1 VKQVEESYKSYMK
14 IIIKLS
20 IFLFFVSTTAQNSS
34 FKADSTQLRKIYTES
49 LKNGK
54 SYNWLDYLS
63 NKIGGRLAGSE
74 GDRKAVAWGKQEL
87 DKLGLDKVWLQPV
100 SVPHWER
107 GEKEQAYIDTQY
119 GKFNI
124 TICALGGSIATPKE
138 GILAEVIEVKS
149 LAEVDSLGEKVN
161 GKIVFYNRPMP
172 ADKIETMRAY
182 GASVDQRYSGARV
195 AGKYGAVGA
204 IVRSMNLSI
213 DNFPHTGTMSY
224 GDNSGSEI
232 IPTAAISTRGA
243 ETLSKFLE
251 QQEKIKV
258 KFYFKQRCKTLPD
271 AQSFNVI
278 GELKGTEFPDEI
290 MVVGGHLD
298 SWDLGDGSHDDG
310 AGIVQSME
318 VLRLFKQLKMR
329 PKRTLRVVLF
339 ANEENGLAGGKEY
352 ARLAEENKEKHVVA
366 LESDSGG
373 FTPRGFGFTCND
385 ANYAQILTWKAL
397 FEPYNLHIFAR
408 GGGGADIGPL
418 KKDDNILLG
427 LRPDSQRYFDYHHT
441 EIDTFDKVNKR
452 ELELGAA
459 SMTSIIYLFDKYG
472 IK

>member
-1 VKQVEESYKSYMK
+1 MIKTLR
-14 IIIKLS
+14 IIVFLS
-20 IFLFFVSTTAQNSS
+20 CTIVFAQQTN
-34 FKADSTQLRKIYTES
+34 FKNDSTQLRKIYTES
-49 LKNGK
+49 LTNGN
-54 SYNWLDYLS
+54 SYNWLEYLS
-63 NKIGGRLAGSE
+63 NKIGARLSGSE
-74 GDRKAVAWGKQEL
+74 GDKKAVAWGKQEL
-87 DKLGLDKVWLQPV
+87 NKLGLDKVWLQPV

-107 GEKEQAYIDTQY
+107 GEKEEAYIETIN
-119 GKFNI
+119 GKLKVA
-124 TICALGGSIATPKE
+124 ICALGSSVATPE
-138 GILAEVIEVKS
+138 DGLTAEVIEVKS
-149 LAEVDSLGEKVN
+149 LAEVDSLGDKVK

-224 GDNSGSEI
+224 GDNIESEK
-232 IPTAAISTRGA
+232 IPTAAISTLGA
-243 ETLSKFLE
+243 ETLSKLIE
-251 QQEKIKV
+251 HQEKIKV
-258 KFYFKQRCKTLPD
+258 KFYFRQSCKTLPD
-271 AQSFNVI
+271 AQSYNVI
-278 GELKGTEFPDEI
+278 GELKGAEFADEI

-318 VLRLFKQLKMR
+318 VLRLFKQLKIR

-352 ARLAEENKEKHVVA
+352 ARLAKENKEKHVVA

-373 FTPRGFGFTCND
+373 FTPRGFGFTCSD
-385 ANYAQILTWKAL
+385 SNYKQVLTWKSL

-418 KKDDNILLG
+418 KNDENVLLG

-459 SMTSIIYLFDKYG
+459 SMASIIYLFDKYG

>member
-1 VKQVEESYKSYMK
+1 MK
-14 IIIKLS
+14 KILS
-20 IFLFFVSTTAQNSS
+20 ITLFFTVIQFFSCADAVSQQTAT
-34 FKADSTQLRKIYTES
+34 KTDSIQIRKIYTQS
-49 LKNGK
+49 LTKGK
-54 SYNWLDYLS
+54 SYNWLNYLS
-63 NKIGGRLAGSE
+63 NRIGARLSGSE
-74 GDRKAVAWGKQEL
+74 GDKKAVAWGKQEL
-87 DKLGLDKVWLQPV
+87 EKLGLDKVWLQPV
-100 SVPHWER
+100 TVPHWER
-107 GEKEQAYIDTQY
+107 GEKEVARIETPHGNFDV
-119 GKFNI
+119 
-124 TICALGGSIATPKE
+124 TICALGGSIATPVN
-138 GILAEVIEVKS
+138 GITAEVIEVQS
-149 LAEVDSLGEKVN
+149 LKEVEELGDKVK

-172 ADKIETMRAY
+172 ADKIETFKAY
-182 GASVDQRYSGARV
+182 GASVDQRYSGAQV

-213 DNFPHTGTMSY
+213 DNYPHTGTMSY
-224 GDNSGSEI
+224 GDNSDKEK
-232 IPTAAISTRGA
+232 IPTAAISTNGA
-243 ETLSKFLE
+243 QLLSTLLGQKD
-251 QQEKIKV
+251 KV
-258 KFYFKQRCKTLPD
+258 DLKFYFKQSCKTLPN
-271 AQSFNVI
+271 AQSHNVI
-278 GELKGTEFPDEI
+278 GEIKGSEFPDEI

-318 VLRLFKQLKMR
+318 VLRLFKELKIK

-339 ANEENGLAGGKEY
+339 ANEENGLAGGNEY
-352 ARLAEENKEKHVVA
+352 ARLAKENKERHVVA

-385 ANYAQILTWKAL
+385 ANYEQVLSWKSL

-418 KKDDNILLG
+418 KNDDNVILG

-441 EIDTFDKVNKR
+441 AIDTFDKINKR

-459 SMTSIIYLFDKYG
+459 SMASIIYLFDMYG

>member
-1 VKQVEESYKSYMK
+1 MK
-14 IIIKLS
+14 KFIS
-20 IFLFFVSTTAQNSS
+20 ITLFITVMQFFSCTEAVSQQSATSVI
-34 FKADSTQLRKIYTES
+34 DSIQIRKMYTYA
-49 LKNGK
+49 LTKGK
-54 SYNWLDYLS
+54 SYDWLNYLS
-63 NKIGGRLAGSE
+63 NRIGARLAGSE
-74 GDRKAVAWGKQEL
+74 GDKKAVAWGKKEL

-100 SVPHWER
+100 TVPHWER
-107 GEKEQAYIDTQY
+107 GEKEEARVETKH
-119 GKFNI
+119 GNFNV
-124 TICALGGSIATPKE
+124 TICALGGSIATPVN
-138 GILAEVIEVKS
+138 GLTAEVIEVQS
-149 LAEVDSLGEKVN
+149 LEEVEKLGDKVK

-172 ADKIETMRAY
+172 AEKIETFKAY

-204 IVRSMNLSI
+204 IVRSMNLTI
-213 DNFPHTGTMSY
+213 DNNPHTGTMSY
-224 GDNSGSEI
+224 GDNKESEK
-232 IPTAAISTRGA
+232 IPTAAISTNGA
-243 ETLSKFLE
+243 QLLSTLLLQK
-251 QQEKIKV
+251 EKV
-258 KFYFKQRCKTLPD
+258 DLKFYFKQSCKNLPD
-271 AQSFNVI
+271 AQSHNVI
-278 GELKGTEFPDEI
+278 GEIKGSEFPNEI

-318 VLRLFKQLKMR
+318 VLRLFKELKIR

-352 ARLAEENKEKHVVA
+352 ARLAKENKEKHVVA

-373 FTPRGFGFTCND
+373 FTPRGFGFECND
-385 ANYAQILTWKAL
+385 ANYKQVQSWKSL

-418 KKDDNILLG
+418 KQDDNVLLG

-441 EIDTFDKVNKR
+441 SIDTFDKINKR

-459 SMTSIIYLFDKYG
+459 SMASIIYLFDTYG

>member
-1 VKQVEESYKSYMK
+1 MK
-14 IIIKLS
+14 KILS
-20 IFLFFVSTTAQNSS
+20 ITLFCTILQFLSCTDAVSQQTNDKT
-34 FKADSTQLRKIYTES
+34 DSIQIRKMYTHS
-49 LKNGK
+49 LTKGK
-54 SYNWLDYLS
+54 SYDWLNYLS
-63 NKIGGRLAGSE
+63 NRIGARLAGSE
-74 GDRKAVAWGKQEL
+74 GDKKAVAWGKKEL

-100 SVPHWER
+100 TVPHWER
-107 GEKEQAYIDTQY
+107 GEKEVARIETQH
-119 GKFNI
+119 GNFDV
-124 TICALGGSIATPKE
+124 TICALGGSIATAAN
-138 GILAEVIEVKS
+138 GLTAEVIEVQS
-149 LAEVDSLGEKVN
+149 LEEVEKLGDKVK

-172 ADKIETMRAY
+172 AEKIETFKAY

-204 IVRSMNLSI
+204 IVRSMNLTI
-213 DNFPHTGTMSY
+213 DNYPHTGTMSY
-224 GDNSGSEI
+224 GENTENEK
-232 IPTAAISTRGA
+232 IPTAAISTNGA
-243 ETLSKFLE
+243 QLLSKFLE
-251 QQEKIKV
+251 QKEKIDL
-258 KFYFKQRCKTLPD
+258 KFYFKQSCKTLPD
-271 AQSFNVI
+271 AQSHNVI
-278 GELKGTEFPDEI
+278 GEIKGSEFPNEI

-318 VLRLFKQLKMR
+318 VLRLFKELKIR

-339 ANEENGLAGGKEY
+339 ANEENGLAGGNEY
-352 ARLAEENKEKHVVA
+352 ARLAIENKEKHVVA

-385 ANYAQILTWKAL
+385 ANYEQVLAWKPL

-418 KKDDNILLG
+418 KQDDNVLLG

-441 EIDTFDKVNKR
+441 SIDTFDKINKR

-459 SMTSIIYLFDKYG
+459 SMASIIYLFDTYG

>member
-1 VKQVEESYKSYMK
+1 MK
-14 IIIKLS
+14 KITL
-20 IFLFFVSTTAQNSS
+20 LFFILSCSIIVAQNNEI
-34 FKADSTQLRKIYTES
+34 KNDSAQIREIYTEA
-49 LKNGK
+49 LTNGK
-54 SYNWLDYLS
+54 SYKWLDYLS
-63 NKIGGRLAGSE
+63 NRIGARLAGSAA
-74 GDRKAVAWGKQEL
+74 DKKAVDWGKREL
-87 DKLGLDKVWLQPV
+87 EKLGLDKVWLQPV
-100 SVPHWER
+100 TVPHWER
-107 GEKEQAYIDTQY
+107 GEKEMAHIETGM
-119 GKFNI
+119 GKFDV
-124 TICALGGSIATPKE
+124 TICALGGSIATPE
-138 GILAEVIEVKS
+138 NGITAEVIEVKS
-149 LAEVDSLGEKVN
+149 LKEVEELGDKVK
-161 GKIVFYNRPMP
+161 GKIVFYNKAMP
-172 ADKIETMRAY
+172 AEKIETFRAY
-182 GASVDQRYSGARV
+182 GATVGLRYSGARV

-224 GDNSGSEI
+224 GDNKENEK
-232 IPTAAISTRGA
+232 IPTAAISTNGA
-243 ETLSKFLE
+243 ETLSKFLSHSD
-251 QQEKIKV
+251 KMKV

-271 AQSFNVI
+271 AESFNVI
-278 GELKGTEFPDEI
+278 GEIKGSQFPEEI
-290 MVVGGHLD
+290 MIVGGHLD

-318 VLRLFKQLKMR
+318 VLRLFKELKIK

-352 ARLAEENKEKHVVA
+352 ARLATENKEKHIVA

-385 ANYAQILTWKAL
+385 NNYAQVQQWKSL

-418 KKDDNILLG
+418 KKDDNVLLG

-441 EIDTFDKVNKR
+441 AIDTFDKVNKR

-459 SMTSIIYLFDKYG
+459 SMASIIYLFDTYG

>member
-1 VKQVEESYKSYMK
+1 MNK
-14 IIIKLS
+14 IIRLVVFLS
-20 IFLFFVSTTAQNSS
+20 CSIVFAQHAN
-34 FKADSTQLRKIYTES
+34 FKNDSTQLRKIYTES
-49 LKNGK
+49 LTNGK

-63 NKIGGRLAGSE
+63 NKIGARLAGSE
-74 GDRKAVAWGKQEL
+74 GDKKAVTWGKQEL
-87 DKLGLDKVWLQPV
+87 EKLGLDKVWLQPV

-107 GEKEQAYIDTQY
+107 GEKEEAYIETQY
-119 GKFNI
+119 GKFKVA
-124 TICALGGSIATPKE
+124 ICALGGSIATSKE
-138 GILAEVIEVKS
+138 GILAEVVEVKS
-149 LAEVDSLGEKVN
+149 LAEVDSLGEKVK

-195 AGKYGAVGA
+195 AGKYGAIGA

-213 DNFPHTGTMSY
+213 DNYPHTGMMSY
-224 GDNSGSEI
+224 GDNTDDEK
-232 IPTAAISTRGA
+232 IPTAAISTNGA
-243 ETLSKFLE
+243 ETLSKLLE
-251 QQEKIKV
+251 QPEKIKV
-258 KFYFKQRCKTLPD
+258 KFYFKQSCKTLPD

-278 GELKGTEFPDEI
+278 GELKGTDFPDEI

-318 VLRLFKQLKMR
+318 VLRLFKQLKLR

-339 ANEENGLAGGKEY
+339 ANEESGLAGGKEY
-352 ARLAEENKEKHVVA
+352 ARLAVENKENHIVA

-373 FTPRGFGFTCND
+373 FSPRGFGFTCND
-385 ANYAQILTWKAL
+385 ANYEQILIWKSL

-418 KKDDNILLG
+418 KKDDNVLLG

-459 SMTSIIYLFDKYG
+459 SMTAIIYLFDKYG

>member
-1 VKQVEESYKSYMK
+1 MKKIFSITLCCTVLQFFSCAEAVSQQTAIQTNDKKDSIQIKNIFTKS
-14 IIIKLS
+14 L
-20 IFLFFVSTTAQNSS
+20 
-34 FKADSTQLRKIYTES
+34 TE
-49 LKNGK
+49 GK
-54 SYNWLDYLS
+54 SYDWLNYLS
-63 NKIGGRLAGSE
+63 NRIGARLAGSE
-74 GDRKAVAWGKQEL
+74 GDKKAVAWGKKEL
-87 DKLGLDKVWLQPV
+87 EKLGLDSVWLQPV
-100 SVPHWER
+100 TVPHWER
-107 GEKEQAYIDTQY
+107 GEKEIARIETQF
-119 GKFNI
+119 GNFNLA
-124 TICALGGSIATPKE
+124 ICALGGSIATPE
-138 GILAEVIEVKS
+138 GGITAEVIEVQS
-149 LAEVDSLGEKVN
+149 LKEVEELGAKVK

-172 ADKIETMRAY
+172 ADKIETFKAY

-213 DNFPHTGTMSY
+213 DNYPHTGTMSY
-224 GDNSGSEI
+224 GDNPDHMK

-243 ETLSKFLE
+243 ETLSKFL
-251 QQEKIKV
+251 QQEDKIKT
-258 KFYFKQRCKTLPD
+258 KLFFKQSCKTLPD
-271 AQSFNVI
+271 AQSYNVI
-278 GELKGTEFPDEI
+278 GELKGSEFPDEI

-318 VLRLFKQLKMR
+318 VLRLFKELKIK

-339 ANEENGLAGGKEY
+339 ANEENGLAGGNEY
-352 ARLAEENKEKHVVA
+352 AKLAKENKEKHIVA

-373 FTPRGFGFTCND
+373 FTPRGFGFSCND
-385 ANYAQILTWKAL
+385 ENYEQVQGWKSL
-397 FEPYNLHIFAR
+397 FKPYNLHIFAR

-418 KKDDNILLG
+418 KKDDNVILG

-441 EIDTFDKVNKR
+441 SIDTFDKINKR

-459 SMTSIIYLFDKYG
+459 SMAAIIYLFDTYG

>member
-1 VKQVEESYKSYMK
+1 MK
-14 IIIKLS
+14 KYLQLLVFLS
-20 IFLFFVSTTAQNSS
+20 CSIVFAQETNL
-34 FKADSTQLRKIYTES
+34 KKDSIQLRKIYTES
-49 LKNGK
+49 LTNGK
-54 SYNWLDYLS
+54 SYDWLNYLS
-63 NKIGGRLAGSE
+63 NNIGARLAGSE
-74 GDRKAVAWGKQEL
+74 GDKKAVVWGKQEL

-100 SVPHWER
+100 TVPHWVR
-107 GEKEQAYIDTQY
+107 GEKQQAYIETQY
-119 GKFNI
+119 GKFDVA
-124 TICALGGSIATPKE
+124 ICALGGSIATTKD
-138 GILAEVIEVKS
+138 GVLAEIIEVKS
-149 LAEVDSLGEKVN
+149 LAEVDSLGEKVR

-172 ADKIETMRAY
+172 ADKIETMHAY

-224 GDNSGSEI
+224 GDNSENEK
-232 IPTAAISTRGA
+232 IPTAAISTQGA
-243 ETLSKFLE
+243 ENLSKFLE
-251 QQEKIKV
+251 HKDKIKV
-258 KFYFKQRCKTLPD
+258 KFYFKQSCKTLPD
-271 AQSFNVI
+271 AQSHNVI
-278 GELKGTEFPDEI
+278 GELKGSEFPDEI
-290 MVVGGHLD
+290 MVIGGHLD

-318 VLRLFKQLKMR
+318 VLRLFKKLKIR

-352 ARLAEENKEKHVVA
+352 ARLAEENNEKHVVA

-385 ANYAQILTWKAL
+385 SNYEQILSWKEL
-397 FEPYNLHIFAR
+397 FKPYNLHIFAR

-418 KKDDNILLG
+418 KKEDNVLLG

-452 ELELGAA
+452 ELELGAG
-459 SMTSIIYLFDKYG
+459 SMTAIIYLFDKYG

>member
-1 VKQVEESYKSYMK
+1 MNKKFLVLVFLSCSTVFAQQINFKS
-14 IIIKLS
+14 
-20 IFLFFVSTTAQNSS
+20 
-34 FKADSTQLRKIYTES
+34 DSTQLRKIYTES
-49 LKNGK
+49 LINGK
-54 SYNWLDYLS
+54 SYDWLDYLS
-63 NKIGGRLAGSE
+63 NKIGARLSGSE
-74 GDRKAVAWGKQEL
+74 GDKQAVAWGKQEL

-100 SVPHWER
+100 TVPHWER
-107 GEKEQAYIDTQY
+107 GKKEEGHIETQY
-119 GKFNI
+119 GNFNV
-124 TICALGGSIATPKE
+124 TICALGGSVATPE
-138 GILAEVIEVKS
+138 NGILAEVIEVKS
-149 LAEVDSLGEKVN
+149 LAEVDSLGEKVK
-161 GKIVFYNRPMP
+161 GKIVFYNRKMP
-172 ADKIETMRAY
+172 ADKIETMDAY
-182 GASVDQRYSGARV
+182 RASVDQRYSGAQV

-204 IVRSMNLSI
+204 IVRSMNLRI
-213 DNFPHTGTMSY
+213 DNYPHTGVMSY
-224 GDNSGSEI
+224 GDNTEREK
-232 IPTAAISTRGA
+232 IPTAAISTNGA
-243 ETLSKFLE
+243 ETLSKLLE
-251 QQEKIKV
+251 QKDKINV
-258 KFYFKQRCKTLPD
+258 KFYFKQSCKTLPD

-278 GELKGTEFPDEI
+278 GEIKGTRFPDEI

-318 VLRLFKQLKMR
+318 VLRLFKSLKIR

-339 ANEENGLAGGKEY
+339 ANEESGLAGGKEY
-352 ARLAEENKEKHVVA
+352 ARLADENTEKHVVA

-385 ANYAQILTWKAL
+385 VNYEHVLTWKAL

-418 KKDDNILLG
+418 KKDDNVLLG

>member
-1 VKQVEESYKSYMK
+1 MNKTLR
-14 IIIKLS
+14 IIV
-20 IFLFFVSTTAQNSS
+20 FFSCSVVFAQQTN
-34 FKADSTQLRKIYTES
+34 FKKDSTQIRKIYTES
-49 LKNGK
+49 LTNGR
-54 SYNWLDYLS
+54 SYIWLDHLS
-63 NKIGGRLAGSE
+63 NKIGARLAGSE
-74 GDRKAVAWGKQEL
+74 GDRKAVIWSKKEL
-87 DKLGLDKVWLQPV
+87 DNLGLDKVWLQPV
-100 SVPHWER
+100 KVPHWER
-107 GEKEQAYIDTQY
+107 GEKEEARIETQF
-119 GKFNI
+119 GNFNVA
-124 TICALGGSIATPKE
+124 ICALGGSIATPE
-138 GILAEVIEVKS
+138 NGVLAEVIEVKS
-149 LAEVDSLGEKVN
+149 LAEVDSLGDKVK

-172 ADKIETMRAY
+172 ADKIETMQAY

-204 IVRSMNLSI
+204 IVRSMNLRI
-213 DNFPHTGTMSY
+213 DNFPHTGMMSY
-224 GDNSGSEI
+224 GDNDETEK
-232 IPTAAISTRGA
+232 IPTAAISTNGA
-243 ETLSKFLE
+243 ETLSKMLE
-251 QQEKIKV
+251 QKDKINV
-258 KFYFKQRCKTLPD
+258 KFYFKQSCKTLPD

-278 GELKGTEFPDEI
+278 GELTGTEFPNEI

-318 VLRLFKQLKMR
+318 VIRMFKELKIK

-339 ANEENGLAGGKEY
+339 ANEESGLAGGKEY

-373 FTPRGFGFTCND
+373 FSPRGFGFTCND
-385 ANYAQILTWKAL
+385 VNYEQILSWKAL
-397 FEPYNLHIFAR
+397 FEPYNIHIFAR